1 MSILWIYDKLIDPQ
15 AGGTERAT
23 DLVMSG
29 LSARGYP
36 TAGFLVFRQDHP
48 RTVFDPNGAPVDDLY
63 AYLQAHDVRT
73 VVNQI
78 GFSKWLLEEFLA
90 RGGERWREE
99 RGKVITCLHFGPP
112 MFLETVWALTRDW
125 RKKSLRQKV
134 KRLGRIALLPIS
146 RRNVTNIRKQA
157 YAYLIEKSDVFVLLS
172 EMHRS
177 ELEAM
182 CPVRHPERVR
192 VISNPNTFPSAFPA
206 ERLKEKTRTVL
217 IVSRLEDTQKR
228 VSLALRAW
236 GRVMRKGEFGDW
248 NLQIVGDGEHA
259 QDYKNLVER
268 ERIPNVDFIGRTD
281 PEPYYETASLYLH
294 TAIHEG
300 WGLTITEA
308 MQKGAVPIVMNS
320 SSVFREIIDNS
331 RTGILTDFGNVE
343 VFAGQI
349 ANLMRDQALRESMA
363 LASIEASRQHDLD
376 RVIDKWVHMLR
387 TITDIRAEQWP
398 SKPR

>member
-1 MSILWIYDKLIDPQ
+1 MSILWIYDKPIDPQ

-23 DLVMSG
+23 HLVMTG
-29 LSARGYP
+29 LAARGYP
-36 TAGFLVFRQDHP
+36 TAGFLAFRQDHP
-48 RTVFDPNGAPVDDLY
+48 RAVFDPNGAPVEDLY
-63 AYLQAHDVRT
+63 AYLQAHEVET

-90 RGGERWREE
+90 RGGERWKEE
-99 RGKVITCLHFGPP
+99 GGKVITCLHFGPP

-125 RKKSLRQKV
+125 REKSLRRKV
-134 KRLGRIALLPIS
+134 KRLGRIALLPVS

-172 EMHRS
+172 EMHRL

-192 VISNPNTFPSAFPA
+192 VIPNPNTFAAALPA
-206 ERLKEKTRTVL
+206 ERVKDKTKTVL

-236 GRVMRKGEFGDW
+236 GLVMRTGEFGDW
-248 NLQIVGDGEHA
+248 NLQVVGDGEHA
-259 QDYKNLVER
+259 QDYWNLVAR
-268 ERIPNVDFIGRTD
+268 KRIPNVAFIGRTD
-281 PEPYYETASLYLH
+281 PEPYYESASLYLH

-308 MQKGAVPIVMNS
+308 MQKGTVPIVMNS
-320 SSVFREIIDNS
+320 SSVFREIIDDG
-331 RTGILTDFGNVE
+331 RTGILTNFGNVE
-343 VFAGQI
+343 AFAAQI
-349 ANLMRDQALRESMA
+349 ANLMRDRALRESMA
-363 LASIEASRQHDLD
+363 LAAIEASQQHDLD
-376 RVIDKWVHMLR
+376 RVVEKFFEVLKTTAD
-387 TITDIRAEQWP
+387 TASEPCP
-398 SKPR
+398 SKFR